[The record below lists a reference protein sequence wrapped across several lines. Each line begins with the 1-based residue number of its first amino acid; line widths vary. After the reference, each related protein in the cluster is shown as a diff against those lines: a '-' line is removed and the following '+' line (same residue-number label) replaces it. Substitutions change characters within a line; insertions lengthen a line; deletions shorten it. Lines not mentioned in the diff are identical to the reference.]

1 MTLGLVNA
9 TNARDLGGLV
19 TADGRRVRS
28 GLVFRANALNRLTDD
43 DVEAVAKL
51 GLACVVDLRSE
62 REVEMVGPD
71 RLPTPPPARLVAL
84 PLSDANN
91 GAFAAVAVILKG
103 ETSDLLD
110 AGAALDSD
118 LLAREMVRVYRW
130 LATSEPGR
138 AGVATVL
145 RMMAE
150 PDGLPLL
157 FHCTAGKDRTG
168 WLAAVL
174 LSILGVDRD
183 TIMAD
188 YLRTNELSGTS
199 VDFIVGR
206 LEGKVP
212 NPSAVLPMIQ
222 ARPEYLLEA
231 FAAVEEDYGD
241 LPTYLRTGLAL
252 EESTVDTLRTVL
264 LD

>member
-19 TADGRRVRS
+19 TSDGRRVRS
-28 GLVFRANALNRLTDD
+28 GLVFRADALHRLTDE

-51 GLACVVDLRSE
+51 GLACIVDLRSE

-71 RLPTPPPARLVAL
+71 RLPSPPPGRVVAL
-84 PLSDANN
+84 PLANPQN
-91 GAFAAVAVILKG
+91 GAFAAIAVILKG
-103 ETSDLLD
+103 EVADLIDPHAAIDADLLT
-110 AGAALDSD
+110 
-118 LLAREMVRVYRW
+118 REMLHVYRW

-138 AGVATVL
+138 AATTTTL
-145 RMMAE
+145 RMMTE

-174 LSILGVDRD
+174 LTILGADRD

-188 YLRTNELSGTS
+188 YLRTNELSRSGIE
-199 VDFIVGR
+199 FIIGR
-206 LEGKVP
+206 LDGKVH
-212 NPSAVLPMIQ
+212 NPAAVLPMIE

-231 FAAVEEDYGD
+231 FAVVEEQYGD
-241 LPTYLRTGLAL
+241 MATYISTGLDL
-252 EESTVDTLRTVL
+252 DESTVDALRALL